1 MDIVVISIGGSV
13 LIPDDNDFEYLSGL
27 AELLVGLS
35 SQIKLYIVVGG
46 GRISRYYIKLGRKFG
61 TDERVLDEMG
71 VDVTRLNAR
80 LLISSLS
87 GKSNNL
93 PATSVAEAVF
103 LGTDH
108 PIVIMGGTT
117 PGHTTDGVAAS
128 LAEFVKADRVVNA
141 TAVDGVYT
149 KDPNKYDDAEKIAE
163 MSFEELLECCK
174 TSEWKAGPSNVFD
187 AMGAEIIAKNRIP
200 LLVVKGRDLEAL
212 ESAMKGEPFSGT
224 TVGGE

>member
-27 AELLVGLS
+27 AELLVSLS
-35 SQIKLYIVVGG
+35 RKVKLYVVVGG

-61 TDERVLDEMG
+61 VDERILDEMG
-71 VDVTRLNAR
+71 VGVTRLNAK
-80 LLISSLS
+80 LLISALS
-87 GKSNNL
+87 GNSNEF
-93 PATSVAEAVF
+93 PATSIAEAVVV
-103 LGTDH
+103 GSDH
-108 PIVIMGGTT
+108 PIVVMGGTT

-149 KDPNKYDDAEKIAE
+149 KDPNKYDDAEKIE
-163 MSFEELLECCK
+163 KMSFEELLECCK
-174 TSEWKAGPSNVFD
+174 TSDWKAGPSNVFD

-212 ESAMKGEPFSGT
+212 ESAIKGRPFSGT
-224 TVGGE
+224 TVGGD

>member
-27 AELLVGLS
+27 AELLVSLS
-35 SQIKLYIVVGG
+35 RKVKLYVVVGG

-61 TDERVLDEMG
+61 VDERILDEMG
-71 VDVTRLNAR
+71 VGVTRLNAK
-80 LLISSLS
+80 LLISALS
-87 GKSNNL
+87 GNSNEF
-93 PATSVAEAVF
+93 PATSIAEAVVV
-103 LGTDH
+103 GSDH
-108 PIVIMGGTT
+108 PIVVMGGTT

-149 KDPNKYDDAEKIAE
+149 KDPNKYDDAEKIE
-163 MSFEELLECCK
+163 KMSFEELLECCK
-174 TSEWKAGPSNVFD
+174 TSDWKAGPSNVFD

-212 ESAMKGEPFSGT
+212 ESAIKGKPFSGT
-224 TVGGE
+224 TVGGG